1 MTELYEQDPLMI
13 QESLEDWVITKC
25 EDWRDNYE
33 SNYEQKF
40 EEYYRLW
47 RGQWSA
53 ADSERGSERSRIIS
67 PALQQAVESN
77 VAELEEATFGR
88 GKWFD
93 VSDNFG
99 DTDRQ
104 DVQFLRNKLTED
116 FENCMVRKA
125 VAECLINSAVFGTG
139 IGEIVIEEMKEMVP
153 ATQPVMGGDLQAV
166 GVNITE
172 RVVVKLKPIL
182 PQNFLIDPVA
192 TSVEDAMGVAVDEFV
207 SKHHVEMLQEQGVY
221 KNVYV
226 GSAAPDTDL
235 EPDQDLTVYSD
246 DKVRLTKY
254 YGLVPRELLDSAMS
268 DDVEEL
274 VEEEGSDS
282 KYVEAVVVIANGGT
296 LLKAEANP
304 YMMEDRPIVA
314 FPWDVVPGRFWGRGV
329 CEKGYNSQ
337 KALDTELRARI
348 DALSLT
354 IHPMMAIDATRL
366 PRGSKPE
373 VRPGK
378 MILTNG
384 DPREVLQPFNFG
396 QVNQI
401 TFAQAGALQQMVQ
414 QATGAVDSA
423 GIAGQ
428 VNGES
433 TAAGISMSLGAI
445 IKRHKRTLINFQ
457 QSFLIP
463 FVKKAA
469 YRYMQFDPENYPVAD
484 YKFNASSTLG
494 IIAREYEVTQLVQL
508 LQTMGKDSPLYNT
521 LIQSVV
527 DNMNLSNRE
536 ELLAA
541 LAQAS
546 QPNPEAQQIQ
556 QQAQQLQMQF
566 QQSQTQALSA
576 QAQESQARA
585 AKLAAEAAVVPQEL
599 EIDKINAI
607 TRNLKEG
614 DAEDKEFERRMKVAD
629 TLLKEK
635 QIEGKTNVNNAK
647 RNAVPAGPSQQPL
660 QRNVPAPQSPRG
672 PTKPTGNQGG
682 GII

>member
-1 MTELYEQDPLMI
+1 MAEDIYSPDPMMI
-13 QESLEDWVITKC
+13 QESLVEWVMTKC
-25 EDWRDNYE
+25 ENWRDYYE
-33 SNYEQKF
+33 SNYEEKF

-47 RGQWSA
+47 RGQWDP
-53 ADSERGSERSRIIS
+53 ADSQRASERSRIIS

-93 VSDNFG
+93 IAD
-99 DTDRQ
+99 DTNDGQRQ
-104 DVQFLRNKLTED
+104 DVLYLRKKLSED
-116 FENCMVRKA
+116 FESCMVRKA

-139 IGEIVIEEMKEMVP
+139 IGEVVIEEVKEMAP
-153 ATQPVMGGDLQAV
+153 ASEPIMGGDLQAI
-166 GVNITE
+166 GVNVTDRI
-172 RVVVKLKPIL
+172 VVKLKPVL

-192 TSVEDAMGVAVDEFV
+192 TSVDDAYGVAIDEFV
-207 SKHHVEMLQEQGVY
+207 SRHTVEILQEQGAY
-221 KNVYV
+221 REAFIE
-226 GSAAPDTDL
+226 SAAADTDL
-235 EPDQDLTVYSD
+235 EPDQDLTIYND

-254 YGLVPRELLDSAMS
+254 YGLVPKELLEAEDIE
-268 DDVEEL
+268 VEE
-274 VEEEGSDS
+274 DS
-282 KYVEAVVVIANGGT
+282 KYVEAIVVIANGGT
-296 LLKAEANP
+296 LLKAAKNP
-304 YMMEDRPIVA
+304 YMMGDRPVVA

-354 IHPMMAIDATRL
+354 IHPMLAVDATRL
-366 PRGSKPE
+366 PRGAKPE

-396 QVNQI
+396 QVGQI
-401 TFAQAGALQQMVQ
+401 TFAQAASLQQMVQ

-428 VNGES
+428 VNGEA

-457 QSFLIP
+457 QSFLLP
-463 FVKKAA
+463 FVTKAA
-469 YRYMQFDPENYPVAD
+469 HRYMQFDPENYPVAD
-484 YKFNASSTLG
+484 YKFVATSTLG

-508 LQTMGKDSPLYNT
+508 LQTMKQDSPMYPV
-521 LIQSVV
+521 LIQSII

-536 ELLAA
+536 ELIATMQ
-541 LAQAS
+541 QAS
-546 QPNPEAQQIQ
+546 QPNP
-556 QQAQQLQMQF
+556 QAQEMAMMVQQSQLEF
-566 QQSQTQALSA
+566 QQSQTNALNGQAA
-576 QAQESQARA
+576 ESQARA
-585 AKLAAEAAVVPQEL
+585 AKLAIESQIAPQEL

-614 DAEDKEFERRMKVAD
+614 DAEDKEFERRLKIAD
-629 TLLKEK
+629 RLLKEREL
-635 QIEGKTNVNNAK
+635 EGKSLNVNDTN
-647 RNAVPAGPSQQPL
+647 RTQQAPVGGEQSL
-660 QRNVPAPQSPRG
+660 QRPNGQVG
-672 PTKPTGNQGG
+672 GNGNPIANIGEQ
-682 GII
+682 IQ

>member
-1 MTELYEQDPLMI
+1 M
-13 QESLEDWVITKC
+13 
-25 EDWRDNYE
+25 
-33 SNYEQKF
+33 
-40 EEYYRLW
+40 
-47 RGQWSA
+47 
-53 ADSERGSERSRIIS
+53 DS
-67 PALQQAVESN
+67 Q
-77 VAELEEATFGR
+77 
-88 GKWFD
+88 
-93 VSDNFG
+93 
-99 DTDRQ
+99 RQ
-104 DVQFLRNKLTED
+104 DVLFLRNKLTED

-172 RVVVKLKPIL
+172 RVVVKLKPVL

-192 TSVEDAMGVAVDEFV
+192 TSIEDAMGVAIDEFV
-207 SKHHVEMLQEQGVY
+207 SKHHVELLQEQGVY
-221 KNVYV
+221 KDVYV

-254 YGLVPRELLDSAMS
+254 YGLVPRELLDSALS
-268 DDVEEL
+268 DDTEEL
-274 VEEEGSDS
+274 VEEEGSES

-304 YMMEDRPIVA
+304 YMMEDRPVVA

-469 YRYMQFDPENYPVAD
+469 YRYMHFDPENYPVSD

-508 LQTMGKDSPLYNT
+508 LQTMGKESPLYNT

-536 ELLAA
+536 ELVAA
-541 LAQAS
+541 LAKAS
-546 QPNPEAQQIQ
+546 QPNPQAQQMAQ
-556 QQAQQLQMQF
+556 AAQQAQLQF
-566 QQSQTQALSA
+566 QQSQTALLAS

-585 AKLAAEAAVVPQEL
+585 TKLSVEAEAVPQEL
-599 EIDKINAI
+599 EIDRINAV
-607 TRNLKEG
+607 TRNLREG
-614 DAEDKEFERRMKVAD
+614 DAEDKEFERRMRVAD
-629 TLLKEK
+629 TLLKK
-635 QIEGKTNVNNAK
+635 QQIEGKNNAN
-647 RNAVPAGPSQQPL
+647 RPRTES
-660 QRNVPAPQSPRG
+660 PAPTSQPGVPRNIPANNG
-672 PTKPTGNQGG
+672 TGNQGG
-682 GII
+682 GVV